1 VYHHHNPS
9 VRSKETLPRPVATL
23 NQESVSKRIMPST
36 YFRPID
42 ILYAYVFAIGYN
54 FIYIAWLFVTRNL
67 PVLEPSFTARPT
79 TKNEV
84 AIVTGSSS
92 GIGFETARELVVN
105 YGMTVII
112 ACRSR
117 SRSMAAAEIIN
128 AEVALQQ
135 QQQGYNKGRAVVVH
149 ALDLSSF
156 TSVRGFA
163 AAVKRK
169 FAKIHVLVNNAG
181 MLGGQVVASEGG
193 LDLTFQSNFLG
204 HFLLTSQLM
213 DAFAPQ
219 ARVLN
224 QTALGH
230 HFCGGYDV
238 ENPNFWRSCAI
249 AGERPDKTYLFSKL
263 AQLLFTTELN
273 RRYSDR
279 IRSFAVNPG
288 VV

>member
-1 VYHHHNPS
+1 
-9 VRSKETLPRPVATL
+9 
-23 NQESVSKRIMPST
+23 MPNT

-42 ILYAYVFAIGYN
+42 IIYAYVLAIGYN
-54 FIYIAWLFVTRNL
+54 FVYLAWLFVTRNL
-67 PVLEPSFTARPT
+67 PVPEPSFTVRPT

-92 GIGFETARELVVN
+92 GIGFETARELVLH

-117 SRSMAAAEIIN
+117 SRSMAAADLIN
-128 AEVALQQ
+128 AEVS
-135 QQQGYNKGRAVVVH
+135 QQGDTQGGRAVVVH

-169 FAKIHVLVNNAG
+169 FSTIHVLVNNAG
-181 MLGGQVVASEGG
+181 MLGGKIVASEGG
-193 LDLTFQSNFLG
+193 LDLTFQSNYLG
-204 HFLLTSQLM
+204 HFLLTAQLM
-213 DAFAPQ
+213 DVFAPQ

-273 RRYSDR
+273 RRYSNR

>member
-1 VYHHHNPS
+1 
-9 VRSKETLPRPVATL
+9 
-23 NQESVSKRIMPST
+23 
-36 YFRPID
+36 
-42 ILYAYVFAIGYN
+42 
-54 FIYIAWLFVTRNL
+54 
-67 PVLEPSFTARPT
+67 
-79 TKNEV
+79 
-84 AIVTGSSS
+84 
-92 GIGFETARELVVN
+92 
-105 YGMTVII
+105 
-112 ACRSR
+112 
-117 SRSMAAAEIIN
+117 MAAAEIIN

-135 QQQGYNKGRAVVVH
+135 QQQGYKKGRAVVVH